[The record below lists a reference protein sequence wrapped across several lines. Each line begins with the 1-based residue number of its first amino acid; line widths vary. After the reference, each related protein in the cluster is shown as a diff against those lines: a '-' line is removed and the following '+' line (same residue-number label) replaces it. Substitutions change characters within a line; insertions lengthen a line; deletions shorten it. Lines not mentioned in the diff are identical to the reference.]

1 MKNFKHY
8 SIAIAIVLSTIIY
21 VCANRYDFKMVT
33 DSQTEG
39 VYIRVLDKWTGKV
52 HRSIK

>member
-8 SIAIAIVLSTIIY
+8 PIAIAIVLSTVIY
-21 VCANRYDFKMVT
+21 VCANRYDFKMNI
-33 DSQTEG
+33 DPQTEG
-39 VYIRVLDKWTGKV
+39 LNIRVLDKWTGKV